1 MPEHVSL
8 GQALSRTSNQRARDP
23 ALMHHLMVKAPPL
36 LSLVKCHGMGGDGTC
51 TGPCEDLNSDLSSAQ
66 TSMISGMLLH
76 FFLCVCVFVSS
87 SVELGMKISILPTFQ
102 VVDQQL

>member
-1 MPEHVSL
+1 
-8 GQALSRTSNQRARDP
+8 
-23 ALMHHLMVKAPPL
+23 MHHLIVKAPPL

-76 FFLCVCVFVSS
+76 FFFFEFVSS
-87 SVELGMKISILPTFQ
+87 SVELGMKISILPTFH
-102 VVDQQL
+102 VVDQQM